1 MGRERSGDV
10 VRELDHAWGSAA
22 ARGFGHYEGF
32 ACPEKSPDGPSW
44 VFFLPLAAGFGFF
57 AFRLLHGLDEGYR
70 WLRFSGAVLCL
81 MMAAGGVVIVF
92 LPLYLR
98 RPGGPAPRLYC
109 FEDGVV
115 VATRRTLRPLG
126 WHEVSV
132 DSVEWWGHEDQGTRI
147 TVKGPDGSVLAL
159 FPRKEIYANGA
170 WRIESL
176 HKAAVAGGAADG
188 GPDHHDHSP
197 D

>member
-1 MGRERSGDV
+1 VRER
-10 VRELDHAWGSAA
+10 DHAWGSAA

-32 ACPEKSPDGPSW
+32 ASPEKSPNGPSW
-44 VFFLPLAAGFGFF
+44 VFCLPFAAGFGLY
-57 AFRLLHGLDEGYR
+57 AFHLLHSLDEGYR
-70 WLRFSGAVLCL
+70 WLRLTGAVLL
-81 MMAAGGVVIVF
+81 LTMAAGYVVFVF
-92 LPLYLR
+92 HPLYLR

-115 VATRRTLRPLG
+115 VATGRTLRSFG
-126 WHEVSV
+126 WQEVTV

-159 FPRKEIYANGA
+159 FDRKEISRNGA
-170 WRIESL
+170 WRIENL
-176 HKAAVAGGAADG
+176 HKAAAVTGGALTCGAG
-188 GPDHHDHSP
+188 DHHEHSP